1 MTKDTNKTKMAKFKH
16 IETALIHGGIST
28 DEFTGAVNV
37 PVYLT
42 STFKQDALG
51 VRRRGYEYARTGNPT
66 REALEALI
74 ADLDGGVA
82 GFAFASG
89 LAAISTVLHLFKQ
102 GDKVLISSNV
112 YGGTFRLL
120 DKVASRFGL
129 GYQIVDTANGKA
141 FEEAIPADAK
151 AVIVESPANPLLTVS
166 DLREVA
172 TIAHRHGLTV
182 IVDNTFMTPYLQKPL
197 ELGADIV
204 VYSATKY
211 LAGHSDLVAG
221 LVVVTTEEQK
231 EQVAFLQNSIGG
243 VLPPFDSFLLIRGI
257 KTLGVRLD
265 RHVENAVKIAT
276 FLSNH
281 EAIKKIY
288 YPGLPSDPGYE
299 TNRRQAK
306 NGGAMLSF
314 ELKENY
320 DYREFF
326 KSLRLVTLAESL
338 GGVESLVCHP
348 ASMTHASIPRE
359 IREKVGITDGLIRL
373 SPGIESAD
381 DIISDLAQAIEA
393 SKK

>member
-1 MTKDTNKTKMAKFKH
+1 MAKFKH

-74 ADLDGGVA
+74 ADLDGGLA

-129 GYQIVDTANGKA
+129 SYQIVDTANGKA

-221 LVVVTTEEQK
+221 LVVVSTEEQK
-231 EQVAFLQNSIGG
+231 EQIAFLQNSIGG

-276 FLSNH
+276 FLSGH

-288 YPGLPSDPGYE
+288 YPGLPTDPGYE

-381 DIISDLAQAIEA
+381 DIISDLSQAIEA

>member
-1 MTKDTNKTKMAKFKH
+1 MAKFKH
-16 IETALIHGGIST
+16 IETALIHGGTST

-74 ADLDGGVA
+74 ADLDGGLA

-89 LAAISTVLHLFKQ
+89 LAAISTVLHLFRQ

-129 GYQIVDTANGKA
+129 AYQIVDTADGKA

-166 DLREVA
+166 DIREVA
-172 TIAHRHGLTV
+172 AIAHRHGLTV

-221 LVVVTTEEQK
+221 LVVVSTEEQK

-265 RHVENAVKIAT
+265 RHVENAGKIAA
-276 FLSNH
+276 FLSGH
-281 EAIKKIY
+281 EAVKRIY

-299 TNRRQAK
+299 TNRRQAR

-314 ELKENY
+314 ELREGY

-381 DIISDLAQAIEA
+381 DIINDLAQAIEA